1 MRPLSILHLLSN
13 RWWTGTA
20 EPVLALT
27 QGLLKRRQQVV
38 LAAPADSQV
47 EQLAR
52 KAGIPLL
59 EGLRLNPRFHPWSWL
74 QDMRT
79 LSAFLHRTHIDI
91 LHTHLSHD
99 HWLGSGALTLLKPTR
114 QCTAVHVRTMHML
127 RSYNV
132 LTSRWLLRCGAD
144 HIIAVNS
151 ALQRELV
158 HKLLVTSSRVTM
170 IPGAVDGQ
178 RFHPAIS
185 GAHIRREFALGLETP
200 LVGIVARI
208 VYSRDH
214 LTLIEAFAQVHEA
227 LPHAR
232 LLIVGRGEFRPQ
244 VERRVRERGLTN
256 AVIFA
261 GYRRD
266 DLPEVLAALDLFVL
280 LAPGSEGS
288 CRAALEAMAVGKPVI
303 AARVGALVD
312 IVLDGE
318 TGLLIPEHSPI
329 ALAHAIS
336 RLLRSPE
343 HARHMGRQGRQ
354 RIDSAFSRERQVET
368 VLALYNQ
375 LRTTYATQ

>member
-20 EPVLALT
+20 EPVLALA
-27 QGLLKRRQQVV
+27 QGLLERRQKIILGV
-38 LAAPADSQV
+38 PTGSQV
-47 EQLAR
+47 EDLAR
-52 KAGIPLL
+52 QAGIPLL
-59 EGLRLNPRFHPWSWL
+59 EGLQLNPRFHPWSWL

-99 HWLGSGALTLLKPTR
+99 YWLGSGVITLLKRTQR
-114 QCTAVHVRTMHML
+114 CTAVHVRTVHML
-127 RSYNV
+127 RNHNL

-144 HIIAVNS
+144 HLIAVNS

-158 HKLLVTSSRVTM
+158 HKLAVTASRVTM
-170 IPGAVDGQ
+170 IPGAVDSR

-185 GAHIRREFALGLETP
+185 GAHIRREFELGLETP

-208 VYSRDH
+208 VFSREH
-214 LTLIEAFAQVHEA
+214 LTLIEAFAQVHAA

-232 LLIVGRGEFRPQ
+232 LLIVGRGEFQPQ
-244 VERRVRERGLTN
+244 VERRVRERALTN
-256 AVIFA
+256 AVIFT

-288 CRAALEAMAVGKPVI
+288 CRAVLEAMAIGRPVV
-303 AARVGALVD
+303 AARVGALAD

-318 TGLLIPEHSPI
+318 TGLLVPEHSPI

-343 HARHMGRQGRQ
+343 HARWMGRQGRQ
-354 RIDSAFSRERQVET
+354 RIDSAFSRERQVES

-375 LRTTYATQ
+375 LCTTNATD